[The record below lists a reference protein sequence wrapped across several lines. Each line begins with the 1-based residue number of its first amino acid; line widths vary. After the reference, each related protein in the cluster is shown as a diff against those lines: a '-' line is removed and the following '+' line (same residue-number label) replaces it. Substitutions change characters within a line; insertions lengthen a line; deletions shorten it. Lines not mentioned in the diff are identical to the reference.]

1 METLILELDA
11 VGKSFPARGGP
22 PTLAMDR
29 VSLSVREGEFL
40 SILGPSGCGKSTLLQ
55 IAAGLMEPSAGAVR
69 VAGRAVKGPPPEAVY
84 VFQQYGRSLLPW
96 RSVRDNVAFAVEHRP
111 GMSRSRARA
120 VADAQLAAVA
130 LTGFGDHFPWQ
141 LSGGMQQRV
150 ALARA
155 LAAEPRILLM
165 DEPFSAVDALTRL
178 DLHRLMLELWEKRGL
193 TVVLVTHDVEEA
205 VALSDRVALL
215 TKRPSTIAR
224 VVETGLPRPRDA
236 VEVRETARF
245 LELRHELL
253 DALLTRGGH
262 AG

>member
-1 METLILELDA
+1 MAILELDS
-11 VGKSFPARGGP
+11 VEKSFPGRGGP
-22 PTLAMDR
+22 PTLAMDKL
-29 VSLSVREGEFL
+29 SLSVREGEFL

-55 IAAGLMEPSAGAVR
+55 IAAGLMMPSGGQVR
-69 VAGRAVKGPPPEAVY
+69 VAGRAVSGPPPEAVY

-96 RSVRDNVAFAVEHRP
+96 RNVRDNVAFAVEHRR
-111 GMSRSRARA
+111 GMSRARA
-120 VADAQLAAVA
+120 RAAADAQLGAVG
-130 LTGFGDHFPWQ
+130 LDGFGDHFPWQ

-155 LAAEPRILLM
+155 LAAEPKILLM

-178 DLHRLMLELWEKRGL
+178 DLHRLMLDLWATRGL

-205 VALSDRVALL
+205 VALSDRVAVL

-236 VEVRETARF
+236 VEVRETPRF
-245 LELRHELL
+245 LQLRHELL
-253 DALLTRGGH
+253 DDLLTRGGH
-262 AG
+262 AAA